1 MDNEMSGVGENPA
14 PVFLV
19 SPVRSGSTLLRLM
32 LDSHPAISNPGEC
45 DFLFDMLGDD
55 GSFPDTASYARWLS
69 TNRIFL
75 AKNLKIDKRLSCE
88 ALIKSFVDQLRRE
101 DAVLSMNLHRHFHR
115 ARAVFPNARYIH
127 LLRDPRDVAMSCL
140 RMGWGGHVYHT
151 VDIWRDA
158 ELSWERLRS
167 SLADDQF
174 IEIGYERLVEDI
186 PGVLGSICTFLGVPY
201 SERMLDY
208 STRSTYGPPDRKLS
222 YQWKKSYSKEELQL
236 VEGKVGRMLVDRG
249 YELSGYP
256 VRIPGP
262 LQAGELYLTGKW
274 RRSRYQIEA
283 YGMPLYISTLLAN
296 RLGMK
301 AWQERCRMRKNAI
314 DIRERLK

>member
-1 MDNEMSGVGENPA
+1 MEIEIASSERNPS

-32 LDSHPAISNPGEC
+32 LDSHPGISNPGEC
-45 DFLFDMLGDD
+45 DFLLDMLGDD
-55 GSFPDTASYARWLS
+55 GAFPDTESYVRWLS
-69 TNRIFL
+69 TNRIYL
-75 AKNLKIDKRLSCE
+75 AKKLKIDARLSSE
-88 ALIKSFVDQLRRE
+88 ALVKSFVDQLRRE
-101 DAVLSMNLHRHFHR
+101 NAMLTMNLHRHFHR
-115 ARAVFPNARYIH
+115 ALAVFPTARFIH

-167 SLADDQF
+167 SLASEQF
-174 IEIGYERLVEDI
+174 IEIRYEHLVDDI

-208 STRSTYGPPDRKLS
+208 STNSTYGPPDRKLC
-222 YQWKKSYSKEELQL
+222 YQWRKSYAIDELRL
-236 VEGKVGRMLVDRG
+236 VEGKIGKMLVDRG

-256 VRIPGP
+256 VQIPGP
-262 LQAGELYLTGKW
+262 LLASELYLTGKW
-274 RRSRYQIEA
+274 RRARHQIGA
-283 YGMPLYISTLLAN
+283 YGMPLYFSTFLAN

-301 AWQERCRMRKNAI
+301 DWQDRCRIRKNAI

>member
-1 MDNEMSGVGENPA
+1 MDAEIDSFGKNLS

-32 LDSHPAISNPGEC
+32 LDFHPGISNPGEC
-45 DFLFDMLGDD
+45 DFLLDMLGDD
-55 GSFPDTASYARWLS
+55 GEFPDTASYVRWLS

-75 AKNLKIDKRLSCE
+75 AKRLKIDESLPCE
-88 ALIKSFVDQLRRE
+88 ALIQSFVIQLRRE
-101 DAVLSMNLHRHFHR
+101 NAVLTMNLHRHFHR
-115 ARAVFPNARYIH
+115 ALAVFPNARFIH

-167 SLADDQF
+167 VLAEDQF
-174 IEIGYERLVEDI
+174 IEIGYEKLVDDI

-208 STRSTYGPPDRKLS
+208 STNSTYGPPDRKLCF
-222 YQWKKSYSKEELQL
+222 QWRKSYSMDELRL
-236 VEGKVGRMLVDRG
+236 VEGKVGTMLVNRG
-249 YELSGYP
+249 YELSGHP
-256 VRIPGP
+256 AKIPGP
-262 LQAGELYLTGKW
+262 LLASELYLIGKW
-274 RRSRYQIEA
+274 RRARHQIGA
-283 YGMPLYISTLLAN
+283 YGMPLYISTFLAS

-301 AWQERCRMRKNAI
+301 DWQERCRIRKNEI